1 MRFRKILCPVDFSPG
16 SDAAMRTAVRIA
28 NEHGAELVLAHAL
41 HLVPASAN
49 ISERLVREVEKDA
62 EHALEVARTS
72 IAALATNKVSSRFLS
87 GVPWSSVVAL
97 VERDLDIDLIVLGTQ
112 GRTGISRFLL
122 GSVSEKII
130 RHAPCSVL
138 VVRPGSQPTPF
149 AHVTCPIDFSID
161 TEQATV
167 LASALVAPAGAIT
180 LLHVT
185 EIPVS
190 YVGEHPL
197 SDLAHEIEDNA
208 KRLLEYAAVELRLQ
222 VAVPVV
228 TKLVDGR
235 FPGARLLDL
244 IESDPSIDLVILGS
258 HGRTGIRRAL
268 LGSVAEKIVR
278 HAAIPVLVARSRDRT
293 N

>member
-1 MRFRKILCPVDFSPG
+1 M
-16 SDAAMRTAVRIA
+16 RIA

-41 HLVPASAN
+41 YLVPASAN
-49 ISERLVREVEKDA
+49 INQSLVREIEKEA

-72 IAALATNKVSSRFLS
+72 VAALTAKVSSRFLS

-97 VERDLDIDLIVLGTQ
+97 AERDLDIDLIVVGTQ
-112 GRTGISRFLL
+112 GRTRVSRFLL
-122 GSVSEKII
+122 GSVSEKLI

-161 TEQATV
+161 TEQATA
-167 LASALVAPAGAIT
+167 LASALVAPAGGIT
-180 LLHVT
+180 LIHVT

-197 SDLAHEIEDNA
+197 SDLVREIEDQA
-208 KRLLEYAAVELRLQ
+208 KRLLDHTAAELRQQ

-244 IESDPSIDLVILGS
+244 IESDPTIDLVIMGS

>member
-1 MRFRKILCPVDFSPG
+1 MRFHKILCPIDFSPG
-16 SDAAMRTAVRIA
+16 SDAAVRSAVRIA
-28 NEHGAELVLAHAL
+28 NEHGAELVLAHAW

-49 ISERLVREVEKDA
+49 INQSLVREIERDA
-62 EHALEVARTS
+62 ERTLEAARNS
-72 IAALATNKVSSRFLS
+72 AAAIAANKVSSRFLS
-87 GVPWSSVVAL
+87 GVPWSSIVDLA
-97 VERDLDIDLIVLGTQ
+97 ERDLDIDLVVLGTH
-112 GRTGISRFLL
+112 GHAAISRFLL
-122 GSVSEKII
+122 GSVSEKVI

-149 AHVTCPIDFSID
+149 AHVTCAIDFSID
-161 TEQATV
+161 AEQTTE
-167 LASALVAPAGAIT
+167 LASALVAPAGEIT

-185 EIPVS
+185 EIPLS
-190 YVGEHPL
+190 YVGEHPI
-197 SDLAHEIEDNA
+197 SDLVRDIGENA
-208 KRLLEYAAVELRLQ
+208 KRLLDYAAVELRQQ

-244 IESDPSIDLVILGS
+244 IESDPTIDLVIMGS
-258 HGRTGIRRAL
+258 HGRTGLRRAL

-278 HAAIPVLVARSRDRT
+278 HAAIPVLVARSRDRA